1 MAADCWSC
9 PGSADS
15 LQVRHPGVTTLMQRD
30 FVLMRRAAILCSRLP
45 VLKELR
51 LEESVRQFGGPLKV
65 SLCHTVINPDA
76 ASYELEMLPHMS
88 SPVQCLL

>member
-1 MAADCWSC
+1 VLQRTRNN
-9 PGSADS
+9 P

-30 FVLMRRAAILCSRLP
+30 FVLMRRAALICSKLP

-65 SLCHTVINPDA
+65 SP
-76 ASYELEMLPHMS
+76 S
-88 SPVQCLL
+88 SLYRRCNHAVLGVRYTP